1 MEQAARGSSPPDLRV
16 QYLHQ
21 IQANHEVSPPSP
33 VSPRLAPGPC
43 RSHPALPLPRP
54 ACPEAAVPLR
64 GQRKDLPGPPLTSS
78 VGFVSDLGRAGGGWG
93 PSCCAPPQALL
104 REVQALR
111 DRLCTEDEAS
121 SQATAE
127 RLLQVYQQL
136 RSPRLLLL

>member
-21 IQANHEVSPPSP
+21 IQANHE
-33 VSPRLAPGPC
+33 
-43 RSHPALPLPRP
+43 
-54 ACPEAAVPLR
+54 
-64 GQRKDLPGPPLTSS
+64 T
-78 VGFVSDLGRAGGGWG
+78 
-93 PSCCAPPQALL
+93 LL